1 MENTSSTRAMN
12 VDSGERVI
20 SILAGSFLL
29 LDSIINKN
37 LRLGKAAAGGF
48 LLYRGISGHC
58 PGYALA
64 GRESFIP
71 SRNVNI
77 RVNMTVD
84 VPRVQVYAA
93 WRKLENLP
101 KFMSHLVSVTETSEN
116 IYLWKAAIPNK
127 AVPVTWRATI
137 VRDVPGEMISW
148 RPMPDSIVSNSG
160 KVEFRDAEDGNGT
173 EILVNISYEPPMG
186 LIGKAVS
193 EFFHPALERLVR
205 KDVLNFKDFI
215 EANVERMELN
225 L

>member
-1 MENTSSTRAMN
+1 MQNTTSTRAMN
-12 VDSGERVI
+12 VDSGERVV
-20 SILAGSFLL
+20 SILAGSFLV

-37 LRLGKAAAGGF
+37 FRLGKAVAGGF

-64 GRESFIP
+64 GRESTIP

-77 RVNMTVD
+77 RVNMSVD
-84 VPRVQVYAA
+84 VPRVKVYAA

-101 KFMSHLVSVTETSEN
+101 KFMSHLVSVTETSDN

-127 AVPVTWRATI
+127 ALPVSWRATI
-137 VRDVPGEMISW
+137 IRDIPGEMISW
-148 RPMPDSIVSNSG
+148 RAMPDSTVVNSG
-160 KVEFRDAEDGNGT
+160 KVEFRDAEDGIGT

-186 LIGKAVS
+186 LIGKAVT

-205 KDVLNFKDFI
+205 KDVMNFKQFI
-215 EANVERMELN
+215 EANVDRLQLN